1 MCVRVLAIPLKL
13 DRYPH
18 LCNGSWHDG
27 GVWRHHTANCQC
39 AVNNRRGHDLNVT
52 RLTRLRDVQE
62 IVCRLF
68 RMPFPRTK
76 ACITVGGITYDE
88 FADMPFLGCNGKDV
102 MTVVFIRTDDPYFY
116 DLRDRRP
123 HPCTPPFELEN
134 ALAVSPL
141 ELPPPIMLD

>member
-1 MCVRVLAIPLKL
+1 MTDTPTCAMAAGTLVGCGGTTPL
-13 DRYPH
+13 
-18 LCNGSWHDG
+18 
-27 GVWRHHTANCQC
+27 T
-39 AVNNRRGHDLNVT
+39 VNVQSITGEGHDLNVT

-88 FADMPFLGCNGKDV
+88 FADMPFLSCNGKDV
-102 MTVVFIRTDDPYFY
+102 MTVVFIHTDDPYFY

-123 HPCTPPFELEN
+123 RPCTPPCELEN
-134 ALAVSPL
+134 ELAVSPL